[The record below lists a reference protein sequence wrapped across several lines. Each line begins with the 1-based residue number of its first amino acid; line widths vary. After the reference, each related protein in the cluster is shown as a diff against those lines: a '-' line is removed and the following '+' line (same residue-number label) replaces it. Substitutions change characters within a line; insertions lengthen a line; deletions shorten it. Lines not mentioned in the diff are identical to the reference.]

1 MKNKEMATLNPEEQ
15 TILESVERG
24 EWEPVENMA
33 KEIQR
38 YQSYAQTQQLETVCI
53 SLPSKD
59 LQTLQTLSQQS
70 GVTLESLIASVLQ
83 QYATSQTT
91 AANS

>member
-1 MKNKEMATLNPEEQ
+1 MATLNPEEQ
-15 TILESVERG
+15 AILESVERG

-33 KEIQR
+33 QEIQR
-38 YQSYAQTQQLETVCI
+38 YQSYAQTQHIETVSI

-70 GVTLESLIASVLQ
+70 GVTLDSLIASVLR
-83 QYATSQTT
+83 QYAAGQET
-91 AANS
+91 AASL

>member
-1 MKNKEMATLNPEEQ
+1 MATLNPEEQ
-15 TILESVERG
+15 AILESVERD

-33 KEIQR
+33 QEIQR
-38 YQSYAQTQQLETVCI
+38 YQSYAQTQPIETVSI

-70 GVTLESLIASVLQ
+70 GVTLDSLIASVLR
-83 QYATSQTT
+83 QYAAGQET
-91 AANS
+91 AASL